1 MKNLYNKQTGVVSW
15 FLAIPVGLV
24 VLPIILICWWYLGS
38 FYCGIT
44 WSIMC
49 WIYDVMISLGFV
61 FPWGWIWGVTLVL
74 VQLCSAF
81 VLPAF
86 TFIFAISFIFKILNR

>member
-38 FYCGIT
+38 FYG
-44 WSIMC
+44 SIA
-49 WIYDVMISLGFV
+49 WAVMSWGASVTSAFFV
-61 FPWGWIWGVTLVL
+61 FPAGLVYLALWIV
-74 VQLCSAF
+74 VQLFAVI